1 MPVCDASISGVA
13 ASASDGYFRHTKR
26 AEEAER
32 ESSLRFDDTLTTV
45 LAQPV
50 NDTGA
55 KAAVW
60 MQIVDILAQDKGTLS
75 PHLRTEALARVTSL
89 RDAIS
94 PEARRSAAAAVSFQ
108 CRSKELVKLFGS
120 DVPSV
125 AAPVLHSA
133 KLSAAEWEDILPQ
146 LPSPSR
152 ALVRQRRD
160 LSPEVVQMLAAFGPS
175 DFALPD
181 SGEAVKSEAV
191 AQIQD
196 LVARIQAFRKDR
208 SGDDGEVRLPEPE
221 SPPIEAFRFETG
233 VDGLISWVDGAP
245 RGPVIGIELGAMA
258 EIGEHGVDG
267 HAAGA
272 FRRRTPFRNARMRV
286 PGQGIASGDWL
297 ISGLPLFD
305 APTGRFEGYRCTAR
319 RPKRT
324 EHPYHRVPGLVSQGL
339 PPDSLRQLVHELRT
353 PLNAIRGFAEMISAQ
368 LLGPVSSPYR
378 ERAEAIISDARKLLA
393 MFDDL
398 DVAAKIERGAF
409 DGRSVAGVEP
419 VPVLRSIVQ
428 DVAPP
433 ESAYR
438 SRFQLEL
445 DTTSPSVL
453 LDLVT
458 VERLFSR
465 LLSAVLSAT
474 REDDSLTVHLRKVG
488 PFVQLR
494 LERPALLQ
502 GMSLQQL
509 FDTSLEQGEE
519 GADGPP
525 LGLGF
530 ALRLVDSMATAVGA
544 SLEITE
550 QDFVLRLPISATNG
564 AAENGS

>member
-1 MPVCDASISGVA
+1 M
-13 ASASDGYFRHTKR
+13 
-26 AEEAER
+26 
-32 ESSLRFDDTLTTV
+32 RFDDTLTTV
-45 LAQPV
+45 LSQPV
-50 NDTGA
+50 PDTGA

-60 MQIVDILAQDKGTLS
+60 MQIVDILAQDKGTIS
-75 PHLRTEALARVTSL
+75 PALRHDALDMMARL
-89 RDAIS
+89 RDSVPREI
-94 PEARRSAAAAVSFQ
+94 RQSAATAVAFQ
-108 CRSKELVKLFGS
+108 CRSKELVVLFGS
-120 DVPSV
+120 DAPAV

-133 KLSAAEWEDILPQ
+133 QLTIAEWEDVLPK
-146 LPSPSR
+146 LTSPSR

-160 LSPEVVQMLAAFGPS
+160 LPPEVTKMLAAFGAS

-181 SGEAVKSEAV
+181 AHETVRTEAV

-208 SGDDGEVRLPEPE
+208 SHDDTAVQALGAEEA
-221 SPPIEAFRFETG
+221 PIDSFRFETG
-233 VDGLISWVDGAP
+233 VDGLISWVEGAP

-305 APTGRFEGYRCTAR
+305 EPTGRFEGYRCTAR
-319 RPKRT
+319 RPKRE
-324 EHPYHRVPGLVSQGL
+324 EHPYPRMTGLVSQGL

-378 ERAEAIISDARKLLA
+378 ERAEAIIADARKLLG

-419 VPVLRSIVQ
+419 VPALRAVIQ
-428 DVAPP
+428 EIAPP
-433 ESAYR
+433 GSAHR
-438 SRFQLEL
+438 GRLHLEL
-445 DTTSPSVL
+445 DTSVPSVL

-474 REDDSLTVHLRKVG
+474 RDADALPVQLRKVG
-488 PFVQLR
+488 PYVQFR
-494 LERPALLQ
+494 IERPRLLQ
-502 GMSLQQL
+502 NLSVQQL
-509 FDTSLEQGEE
+509 FDTSLEPGEE
-519 GADGPP
+519 GVEGPP

-544 SLEITE
+544 SFEITDLE
-550 QDFVLRLPISATNG
+550 FVLRLPISAGNG
-564 AAENGS
+564 AAENGC

>member
-1 MPVCDASISGVA
+1 M
-13 ASASDGYFRHTKR
+13 
-26 AEEAER
+26 
-32 ESSLRFDDTLTTV
+32 RFDDTLTTV

-50 NDTGA
+50 DDIGA
-55 KAAVW
+55 KTAVW
-60 MQIVDILAQDKGTLS
+60 MQIVDILAQDKGTIS
-75 PHLRTEALARVTSL
+75 PELRVEAMARVTDL
-89 RDAIS
+89 REAIS
-94 PEARRSAAAAVSFQ
+94 PEGRRSAAQAVAFQ
-108 CRSKELVKLFGS
+108 CRSKELVRLFGM
-120 DVPSV
+120 DVPMV
-125 AAPVLHSA
+125 AAPVLRSA
-133 KLSAAEWEDILPQ
+133 QLSAANWEDVLPA

-152 ALVRQRRD
+152 ALLRERRD
-160 LSPEVVQMLAAFGPS
+160 LPNAVSQMLAAYGPS
-175 DFALPD
+175 DFALPNAHPQMATD
-181 SGEAVKSEAV
+181 AV

-196 LVARIQAFRKDR
+196 LVARIQAFRKER
-208 SGDDGEVRLPEPE
+208 SEEELDIHLPEPAGD
-221 SPPIEAFRFETG
+221 PVDAFRFETG
-233 VDGLISWVDGAP
+233 IDGLISWVDGAP
-245 RGPVIGIELGAMA
+245 RGPIIGIELGAMA

-305 APTGRFEGYRCTAR
+305 EATGRFEGYRCTAR

-324 EHPYHRVPGLVSQGL
+324 EHPYPRMTGLVSQGL

-378 ERAEAIISDARKLLA
+378 ERAEAIIADARKLLA

-398 DVAAKIERGAF
+398 DVAAKIERGVF

-428 DVAPP
+428 EVAPP
-433 ESAYR
+433 GSVYR
-438 SRFQLEL
+438 TRFQLEL
-445 DTTSPSVL
+445 DTAVPAVM

-458 VERLFSR
+458 AERLFSS

-474 REDDSLTVHLRKVG
+474 REEETLSVQLHKIG
-488 PFVQLR
+488 PHVQLR
-494 LERPALLQ
+494 VERPELLHA
-502 GMSLQQL
+502 MSSQQL
-509 FDTSLEQGEE
+509 FDTSFDPGEA
-519 GADGPP
+519 GLNGPP

-530 ALRLVDSMATAVGA
+530 ALRLVDSMAVAVGA
-544 SLEITE
+544 SFEITE
-550 QDFVLRLPISATNG
+550 QDFVLRLPIIASNG